1 MKSECILVIGA
12 NGQIGSVL
20 VEYLREI
27 YGVEKVIASDIR
39 LPEHQVLPHR
49 VPLHRV
55 PPHETGLFE
64 KLDATDGNALA
75 ALVKKYRVT
84 QIYHLAAILSAK
96 GEQEPLK
103 TWHINMQTYFNVLEA
118 ARENQVAKVFY
129 PSSIAV
135 FGDNVDTKAEQWS
148 YLDPATVYGISKAAG
163 ENWSNYYFQ
172 RYGMDIRSLRYPGII
187 GYQSMPGGGTT
198 DYAVDIYHKAVQGEA
213 FECFLEAGTTLPMIY
228 ISDAMDAT
236 VRLMEAPKD
245 KISVRTSYNLAGIS
259 FSPEEVAA
267 SIRKIIPDFNITYK
281 PDFRQKIAESWP
293 AQIDDMQARK
303 DWGWRPAYNLDKMTE
318 EMIIELKKKYQS
330 VKS

>member
-27 YGVEKVIASDIR
+27 YGVEKVVASDIR
-39 LPEHQVLPHR
+39 LPE
-49 VPLHRV
+49 
-55 PPHETGLFE
+55 HETGLFE

-75 ALVKKYRVT
+75 ALVKKYKVT

-103 TWHINMQTYFNVLEA
+103 TWHINMQTYFNVLEV
-118 ARENQVAKVFY
+118 ARENNVAKVFY

-213 FECFLEAGTTLPMIY
+213 FECFLEAKTTLPMIY

-245 KISVRTSYNLAGIS
+245 KITVRTSYNLAGIS
-259 FSPEEVAA
+259 FSPEEVAE
-267 SIRKIIPDFNITYK
+267 SIGKIIPDFKISYK

-293 AQIDDMQARK
+293 AQIDDSQARK

-318 EMIIELKKKYQS
+318 EMIFELKKKYQS

>member
-27 YGVEKVIASDIR
+27 YGVGNVVASDIR
-39 LPEHQVLPHR
+39 LPDHR
-49 VPLHRV
+49 A
-55 PPHETGLFE
+55 HESGLFE

-75 ALVKKYRVT
+75 ALVKKYKVT

-118 ARENQVAKVFY
+118 ARENNVAKIFY

-213 FECFLEAGTTLPMIY
+213 FECFLKADTTLPMIY

-267 SIRKIIPDFNITYK
+267 SIDKIIPDFKITYK

-293 AQIDDMQARK
+293 AQIDDTLARK

-318 EMIIELKKKYQS
+318 EMISELKKKYQS

>member
-27 YGVEKVIASDIR
+27 YGVGNVVASDIR
-39 LPEHQVLPHR
+39 LPDHR
-49 VPLHRV
+49 A
-55 PPHETGLFE
+55 HESGLFE

-75 ALVKKYRVT
+75 ALVKKYKVT

-118 ARENQVAKVFY
+118 ARENNVAKIFY

-198 DYAVDIYHKAVQGEA
+198 DYAVDIYHKAVQGDA
-213 FECFLEAGTTLPMIY
+213 FECFLKANTTLPMIY

-267 SIRKIIPDFNITYK
+267 SIDKIIPDFKITYK

-293 AQIDDMQARK
+293 AQIDDTLARK

-318 EMIIELKKKYQS
+318 EMISELKKKYQS